1 MRISGAKI
9 NKKTPNTNDPPLLRL
24 LCGNIL
30 DIIIPAQLLFRLEV
44 WLKEELQEALNM
56 YEGHVM
62 CPRYPGHVMCPR
74 YPVFNSGQINIILVR
89 TNHHWQFSKHF

>member
-62 CPRYPGHVMCPR
+62 CPRYP
-74 YPVFNSGQINIILVR
+74 VFNSGQINIILVR